1 MSNSGWQKGIC
12 LSVPQKPKLY
22 LIHASKTALTRK
34 YKRECGK
41 SHPAL
46 NFPSHFTGHNKSH
59 GHDWLQKDR
68 KNQENRIGL
77 FMKNPDSQDPLLVKH
92 SIYSPSYKWNTPVPS
107 LQKINQNSH
116 LVNSI
121 KLKDQ
126 IYGWYGKNLS
136 IMSRCGPS
144 LLKPI
149 Y

>member
-34 YKRECGK
+34 CKRERGK

-46 NFPSHFTGHNKSH
+46 NVPSHFTGHNKSH

-68 KNQENRIGL
+68 KNREQNWTIYEESWLPRSLAGQTFNL
-77 FMKNPDSQDPLLVKH
+77 FSFLQVEYTCTLPAEDKLKL
-92 SIYSPSYKWNTPVPS
+92 PSSY
-107 LQKINQNSH
+107 
-116 LVNSI
+116 SI

-126 IYGWYGKNLS
+126 IYGWYGNNLS

-144 LLKPI
+144 LQKPI